1 MVQNLTVENDGINLY
16 YYGNKL
22 HLRYSTNLYH
32 MKKQKKQINI
42 IENNSTIIT
51 KDGEILKTDRI
62 KKQLVSKE
70 PSFYKVYT
78 DAIYDISALF
88 GLSPMETRVF
98 TSLAKNMSYN
108 NMIVLIKSVKEVL
121 MLDTGITSMNTINKS
136 IQQLKNKGLI
146 IPFAKSSY
154 IINPD
159 YVGKGR
165 WEDIEALKIQ
175 IEYKKK
181 GKEIKLIKVTKSLIE
196 YSIEDLN
203 PKYVEAEEVKSQ
215 SLEDKRQLNIFND
228 E

>member
-1 MVQNLTVENDGINLY
+1 
-16 YYGNKL
+16 
-22 HLRYSTNLYH
+22 
-32 MKKQKKQINI
+32 MKKQKSQINI
-42 IENNSTIIT
+42 IENTSTIIT

-70 PSFYKVYT
+70 PNFYKVYT
-78 DAIYDISALF
+78 DAICDISALF

-108 NMIVLIKSVKEVL
+108 NMVVLIKSVKEVL

-196 YSIEDLN
+196 YSVEDLN
-203 PKYVEAEEVKSQ
+203 PKYAEAEETKVQ
-215 SLEDKRQLNIFND
+215 SLQNDKELNNFSD
-228 E
+228 ES